1 MYLVQIFRHSPIMG
15 LAIIMCLATIFWCTL
30 LAHRHRNGIDRFLTG
45 LLGFIAVYQAL
56 RILKDTGLVILPG
69 IHHLDSSV
77 DFIISGMCLISALI
91 LKLSSIDRATTKVR
105 LRLVEANE
113 KPLEVTRSAPS
124 SAVDVANAAIDASP
138 LAMFAVDVNGSVNY
152 WNNAAEKVFGWKK
165 DEVLGHRPP
174 FAWNAS
180 GNPFIRFR
188 NKYGEEFEAVIWT
201 APIRHSSGS
210 TRGTL
215 TVVADH
221 DALQEAGL
229 MPSLVGAK

>member
-1 MYLVQIFRHSPIMG
+1 MG

-113 KPLEVTRSAPS
+113 KPLEVARCAPS
-124 SAVDVANAAIDASP
+124 PMADVANAAIEASP

-152 WNNAAEKVFGWKK
+152 WNTSAERVFGWKK

-174 FAWNAS
+174 FALNADGS
-180 GNPFIRFR
+180 PFIRFR
-188 NKYGEEFEAVIWT
+188 NKYGEEIEAVIWT

-210 TRGTL
+210 ARGTL
-215 TVVADH
+215 TVVADNN
-221 DALQEAGL
+221 ALQEAGL
-229 MPSLVGAK
+229 VANLVGAK

>member
-1 MYLVQIFRHSPIMG
+1 MG

-56 RILKDTGLVILPG
+56 RILKDTGLIILPG

-113 KPLEVTRSAPS
+113 KPLEVVRSAPS
-124 SAVDVANAAIDASP
+124 AMTDIANAALEASP
-138 LAMFAVDVNGSVNY
+138 LAMFAVDVNGTVNY
-152 WNNAAEKVFGWKK
+152 WNAAAEKVFGWKK

-174 FAWNAS
+174 FAWNAAGS
-180 GNPFIRFR
+180 NGVPARFR
-188 NKYGEEFEAVIWT
+188 NKYGEQIEAAVWT
-201 APIRHSSGS
+201 APLRHSTGS
-210 TRGTL
+210 PRGTL
-215 TVVADH
+215 TVVADNN
-221 DALQEAGL
+221 ALQEAGL
-229 MPSLVGAK
+229 IANLVG